1 MEASQTYK
9 QKLVM
14 IYLDCINKKLQVNDA
29 SFLNVYQVSALGNL
43 TTGWNDPLGGIFIDV
58 KYISGMNSA
67 IRSSL
72 FI

>member
-29 SFLNVYQVSALGNL
+29 SFLNVYQVSTAL
-43 TTGWNDPLGGIFIDV
+43 
-58 KYISGMNSA
+58 
-67 IRSSL
+67 
-72 FI
+72 